1 MDLVQPMSQSID
13 TGLAQSEARGA
24 AMEAHAGTISV
35 GAGRRIK
42 TRRRLLQLREGLRR
56 HRAQR
61 AERAYS
67 RRMNGIGARSIPGS
81 EHSHLINRPR
91 GF

>member
-42 TRRRLLQLREGLRR
+42 PRRLLQLREGIRR
-56 HRAQR
+56 RRAQR
-61 AERAYS
+61 AARAYS
-67 RRMNGIGARSIPGS
+67 LRVNGSNARSIAGS
-81 EHSHLINRPR
+81 EHTHIVNRPR